1 MRILS
6 IDLDY
11 ISGPAINHNDD
22 RLRELQSQDDADG
35 TDMWPVP
42 HWSELFDKYPNEF
55 SHEISIENYQYCL
68 RAFLRA
74 LKNCS
79 DVHF

>member
-22 RLRELQSQDDADG
+22 KLRELQSQDELDG
-35 TDMWPVP
+35 TDM
-42 HWSELFDKYPNEF
+42 
-55 SHEISIENYQYCL
+55 
-68 RAFLRA
+68 
-74 LKNCS
+74 
-79 DVHF
+79 